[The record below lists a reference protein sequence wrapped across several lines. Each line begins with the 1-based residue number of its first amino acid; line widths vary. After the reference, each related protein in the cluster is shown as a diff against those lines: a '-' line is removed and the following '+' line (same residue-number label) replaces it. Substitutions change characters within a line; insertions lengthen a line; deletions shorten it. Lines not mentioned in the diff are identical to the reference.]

1 MDPSCRHLAF
11 LLSLGAVPLAC
22 TGDDTSTTSDSD
34 TASTTGSATT
44 TATDTTTGSAT
55 DTGGT
60 GTDSGT
66 DATTTTDST
75 GDETAG
81 ETTGQTTSETTSE
94 TTGQTT
100 GGGSLC
106 EDFANFYVECSDEG
120 TYRSGLAYCMAAL
133 DSGEL
138 YGEDCLSAFE
148 SLIKCQTTQTC
159 REYNEGLGCDQ
170 EYVALE
176 TACVPEVGETC
187 AAYGAAYEACDGP
200 DEASDVYCQQE
211 INGYTSEYG
220 EECGQ
225 AVDDYFACLSA
236 LDCADLLDETGCE
249 KEETLIDDLCG

>member
-34 TASTTGSATT
+34 TASSTGTATT
-44 TATDTTTGSAT
+44 TATATDTTTGSAT
-55 DTGGT
+55 ETGGT

-66 DATTTTDST
+66 DGTTTTDST

-81 ETTGQTTSETTSE
+81 ETTSE
-94 TTGQTT
+94 TTGETT

-120 TYRSGLAYCMAAL
+120 TYRSGLAYCMAFL
-133 DSGEL
+133 DSAVL

-159 REYNEGLGCDQ
+159 REYNGGLGCDQ

-200 DEASDVYCQQE
+200 DEGLDVYCQQE